1 MVWFSL
7 GIFAVLLAFVI
18 PAMLRR
24 GNYPGGSVIAA
35 SCSLIAVLCLVGS
48 CTTVV
53 PTGYTG
59 IVTTFGKVEENF
71 VPNGLNIHK
80 PWQSVVTLSNKEQ
93 TFSENNLCF
102 SRDLQEVSYT
112 YTVKYSLSSANAPII
127 YQSVGAD
134 YFNILLKSQINNAI
148 KTEFG
153 LIAAEDM
160 TESRNTIQNNINATV
175 STYAEQYGI
184 TTQVFID
191 DFDFTDAYT
200 DAIEAKQVAE
210 QEALRD
216 KTQQSMETE
225 RTRQQAERARI
236 EAENAAEVLRIN
248 SEADAEAA
256 KIKAQADYEV
266 AQLEADAVAYRGE
279 KEAAATKAMAE
290 AVTDSIINYE
300 YAKNWNGVLPS
311 TVMGSETLPL
321 MNMTLGA
328 E

>member
-1 MVWFSL
+1 MVWFVL
-7 GIFAVLLAFVI
+7 GIVAILLTIIV
-18 PAMLRR
+18 PRMLWQ
-24 GNYPGGSVIAA
+24 NDYPGSTLLGCGLSFLAALCLCA
-35 SCSLIAVLCLVGS
+35 SCIS
-48 CTTVV
+48 TV

-59 IVTTFGKVEENF
+59 IVTTFGKVDENF
-71 VPNGLNIHK
+71 VPNGLNFHW
-80 PWQSVVTLSNKEQ
+80 PWQSIVTLSNKEQ

-112 YTVKYSLSSANAPII
+112 YTVKYSLSSTNAPTI
-127 YQSVGAD
+127 YQSVGTD
-134 YFNILLKSQINNAI
+134 YFNILIRPQINNAI
-148 KTEFG
+148 KAEFG
-153 LIAAEDM
+153 LVTAEDM
-160 TESRNTIQNNINATV
+160 TKSRNTIQNNINATV
-175 STYAEQYGI
+175 SVYAEQYGI
-184 TTQVFID
+184 STQVFID
-191 DFDFTDAYT
+191 NFDFTDAYT
-200 DAIEAKQVAE
+200 NAIEAKQVAE

-225 RTRQQAERARI
+225 RTRQQAERTKI

-290 AVTDSIINYE
+290 AITNGVIDYE
-300 YAKNWNGVLPS
+300 YAQNWNGVLPS
-311 TVMGSETLPL
+311 TIMGGDTIPL
-321 MNMTLGA
+321 VNLGA